1 MEFLIHY
8 STLES
13 SVYIRY
19 FGFFFKSE
27 MRSLLQKQR
36 GNCQNKTFFKQEIRQ
51 YIPDYR
57 PNNGC
62 QGIVNQ
68 AYTSLNGGLSK
79 LQ

>member
-1 MEFLIHY
+1 
-8 STLES
+8 
-13 SVYIRY
+13 
-19 FGFFFKSE
+19 